1 MSADAACPYPD
12 VCAVAFKEWEGVCQA
27 LLSGRQSL
35 ILRKGGIKEGP
46 GGFQPEHNAFWLYPT
61 HVHQAQ
67 QGLKPAEVTPRDV
80 TTSPSENEVEVRG
93 LVVVER
99 IGLVEQLDKL
109 EELAPLHVWTAE
121 TIEKR
126 FHYRQP
132 GLYVLGVRIY
142 RRDDPWRV
150 PVTAEHAGC
159 KTWVPLGEGL
169 DTTALAPV
177 LDAASHEATMRVLEA
192 VLGLGG
198 RN

>member
-1 MSADAACPYPD
+1 MSADTACPYPD

-61 HVHQAQ
+61 LVHQAQ
-67 QGLKPAEVTPRDV
+67 QGLKPILHASPA
-80 TTSPSENEVEVRG
+80 TTASPSDDEVEIRG
-93 LVVVER
+93 LAVVER
-99 IGLVEQLDKL
+99 IGLVERLTKL

-142 RRDDPWRV
+142 RRGDPWRV

-169 DTTALAPV
+169 KTTALAPV
-177 LDAASHEATMRVLEA
+177 LDAASHEETMRVLGA
-192 VLGLGG
+192 VLGFGG
-198 RN
+198 RH